1 MRLTLDSR
9 CSDSAEWPRPPDGA
23 SARYP
28 SRAAL
33 RGDDR
38 RVPHPEDLDAQRIL
52 SQYKRLVLLGKVKL
66 PLAEGRR
73 LVGPD
78 TAFHLYFRHAGT
90 SAPRRGRRR
99 PAAPRE

>member
-1 MRLTLDSR
+1 M
-9 CSDSAEWPRPPDGA
+9 PRAG
-23 SARYP
+23 
-28 SRAAL
+28 

-38 RVPHPEDLDAQRIL
+38 PVARPEDTDVQRIL
-52 SQYKRLVLLGKVKL
+52 SQYKRLVLLGKAKV

-90 SAPRRGRRR
+90 AAPRRGQRRSARGRR
-99 PAAPRE
+99 P